1 MNRIKSPIKWAFLLF
16 ILPLFL
22 HPLSIKGVW
31 ITRWDIFSEN
41 HIYEMIDSLS
51 KANVTDA
58 FVQVYGSGIAYYNS
72 KIALLNYSDFDP
84 LKTFISYAHEKNI
97 RVHAWINL
105 LYMWERKDMTD
116 NEMHIVNRYPESVVV
131 DDKNTSL
138 LDYSIDKLKSR
149 NIEGI
154 YVSPSS
160 EIVNDYI
167 LFIIHEIL
175 TQYSVDGIHLDYSRF
190 PGREF
195 VYDNYLKSDYMS
207 KYVIQY
213 EDIEDPIT
221 EKLFGKT
228 GINALK
234 SNWQKLPKEKL
245 NELIKSIYTDVK
257 LTNPNIQLSSAVIAD
272 VESAEINYYQN
283 WWEWL
288 SNRYIDFVVVMA
300 YSPSLSVLKK
310 QIEKINSKTSL
321 ENIVI
326 GLGTFNQTVINVKA
340 NYEVLARYPVMGFC
354 LFSNQSIYEKRGSYS
369 YIGNTIYK

>member
-1 MNRIKSPIKWAFLLF
+1 
-16 ILPLFL
+16 
-22 HPLSIKGVW
+22 
-31 ITRWDIFSEN
+31 
-41 HIYEMIDSLS
+41 MIDSLS